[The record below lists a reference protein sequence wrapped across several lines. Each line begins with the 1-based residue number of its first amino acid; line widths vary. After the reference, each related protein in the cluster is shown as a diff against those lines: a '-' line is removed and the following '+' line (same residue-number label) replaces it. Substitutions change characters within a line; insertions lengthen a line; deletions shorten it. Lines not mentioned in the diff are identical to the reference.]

1 MSVMLIRPMT
11 PTTSHTGIVSIQY
24 PINIGYLVS
33 YLKKHGIECHVL
45 DFEVEEFKEEFFI
58 YKLNECKPEI
68 VGFSC
73 MTPHITAGGR
83 LAGIVKKHFSDI
95 LTVAGGVHASAIP
108 EKTLEEFAAFD
119 VIVRGEGEATLRDLY
134 HSWTKEHK
142 LEGVEGIYY
151 RENGNSVIKANPS
164 RLMIKDLDDIPFPD
178 RELADINLYK
188 KSHVSRGFSRQ
199 TKNIAE
205 IMGSR
210 GCPYQCIFC
219 ASQVVHTRNVRF
231 RTPENII
238 EEMEHLINKYGAEHF
253 SFLDDTF
260 TIKRSILYNVCEYMR
275 FKNVTFDCFTRVN
288 DIDEE
293 KLKAMVN
300 AGCKKVSFGIESGSP
315 KMLKLLKKGQ
325 TIEQIERAFCLVKDA
340 GIKTVEATFMIG
352 NHPDETREDIE
363 MTRKLIYRVRP
374 DIMGIFITI
383 PYPGTE
389 LNRILKERGLL
400 RDENW
405 DEFKLLLGRHSWELG
420 EIPMDE
426 LEKILKNITNGYY
439 LSLRYIVST
448 LMKIRNL
455 YELKYWVRLG
465 LSFVKARFS

>member
-1 MSVMLIRPMT
+1 
-11 PTTSHTGIVSIQY
+11 
-24 PINIGYLVS
+24 
-33 YLKKHGIECHVL
+33 
-45 DFEVEEFKEEFFI
+45 
-58 YKLNECKPEI
+58 
-68 VGFSC
+68 
-73 MTPHITAGGR
+73 
-83 LAGIVKKHFSDI
+83 
-95 LTVAGGVHASAIP
+95 
-108 EKTLEEFAAFD
+108 
-119 VIVRGEGEATLRDLY
+119 
-134 HSWTKEHK
+134 
-142 LEGVEGIYY
+142 
-151 RENGNSVIKANPS
+151 
-164 RLMIKDLDDIPFPD
+164 
-178 RELADINLYK
+178 
-188 KSHVSRGFSRQ
+188 
-199 TKNIAE
+199 
-205 IMGSR
+205 
-210 GCPYQCIFC
+210 
-219 ASQVVHTRNVRF
+219 
-231 RTPENII
+231 
-238 EEMEHLINKYGAEHF
+238 
-253 SFLDDTF
+253 
-260 TIKRSILYNVCEYMR
+260 MR

-465 LSFVKARFS
+465 ASFVKARFS

>member
-11 PTTSHTGIVSIQY
+11 PSTSHSGIVSIQY
-24 PINIGYLVS
+24 PINLGYLAS
-33 YLKKHGIECHVL
+33 YLKQNNIHCTVC
-45 DFEVEEFKEEFFI
+45 DFEVEPFCEGEFLESISKES
-58 YKLNECKPEI
+58 PSI

-73 MTPHITAGGR
+73 MTPHIINGGK
-83 LAGIVKKHFSDI
+83 LAKLVKEHFPDI
-95 LTVAGGVHASAIP
+95 LTVVGGVHASAIP

-119 VIVRGEGEATLRDLY
+119 VIVRGEGEATLLDLY

-142 LEGVEGIYY
+142 LESVEGIYY
-151 RENGNSVIKANPS
+151 RKNGNSVIKANPP

-219 ASQVVHTRNVRF
+219 ASQVVHTRNARF

-238 EEMEHLINKYGAEHF
+238 EEMEHLVNKYGAEHF

-260 TIKRSILYNVCEYMR
+260 TIKRSILYNVCEYMKS
-275 FKNVTFDCFTRVN
+275 KNVTFDCFTRVN

-293 KLKAMVN
+293 KLKAMVD

-340 GIKTVEATFMIG
+340 GMKTVEATFMIG

-363 MTRKLIYRVRP
+363 MTRKLIYKVRP

-405 DEFKLLLGRHSWELG
+405 DEFKLFFGRHSWELG

-426 LEKILKNITNGYY
+426 LEIILKKITNGYY

-455 YELKYWVRLG
+455 YELKYWVSLG
-465 LSFVKARFS
+465 MSFVKARYS